1 MPAPTHGRHVAV
13 PGAGMMRATGSQL
26 FDCFNVSKTQM
37 TTTSQT
43 TDKEDMVT
51 LQDPLG
57 SLVSVLDSVFVV
69 AGGSCQPAR
78 CAGASV
84 CAKPGSTPLAP
95 RNKEGNR
102 RGFVLPCSQIMAA
115 KIMSGESDARACTV
129 IEAGVQRTPSLSQD
143 PPVAESDRR
152 EKALRAKLQREAR
165 HIESCLAEE
174 DARMQ
179 ELNEELKGL
188 VKQKELAKWKE
199 GKLGVHRSDTHIG
212 HEELDVFLRAPA
224 AMGDAEL
231 DESIQRVVRKIRMRT
246 DVRSRMES
254 RLQEIER
261 IRGDSLRISTSVGAA
276 SFTGKSCLPH
286 YNTVTPRKRMR
297 RSSS

>member
-1 MPAPTHGRHVAV
+1 
-13 PGAGMMRATGSQL
+13 MRATGSQL

-37 TTTSQT
+37 TATSQT
-43 TDKEDMVT
+43 TDKEDGKGSCSDTLQDPFT

-57 SLVSVLDSVFVV
+57 SLVSALDSVFVV
-69 AGGSCQPAR
+69 AGGSCQLAR
-78 CAGASV
+78 RAGGSV
-84 CAKPGSTPLAP
+84 CAEPGSTTLAP
-95 RNKEGNR
+95 SKEGNR
-102 RGFVLPCSQIMAA
+102 RGFVPPCSQITAA
-115 KIMSGESDARACTV
+115 KIMSRESDARACTV
-129 IEAGVQRTPSLSQD
+129 VEAGVQRAPSLSRD

-152 EKALRAKLQREAR
+152 EKALRAKLQTEAR

-199 GKLGVHRSDTHIG
+199 GKLGVHRTDTCIV
-212 HEELDVFLRAPA
+212 HEDLDDFLRAPA

-231 DESIQRVVRKIRMRT
+231 DESIQSVVRKIRVRT
-246 DVRSRMES
+246 DVRSRMKS

-261 IRGDSLRISTSVGAA
+261 IRSEMLRISTSVGTA
-276 SFTGKSCLPH
+276 SFTGKSRLQ
-286 YNTVTPRKRMR
+286 NTVTPRKRMR
-297 RSSS
+297 RSQS